1 MAIWYMNLLDEQ
13 RGGTSMFSVK
23 IDYPEGTYVESDTPQ
38 SEQKY
43 KGWYWSSKNKKFYRW
58 DNSPKE

>member
-1 MAIWYMNLLDEQ
+1 MAIWYMNLLEEQ
-13 RGGTSMFSVK
+13 RGGTSMFSVEV
-23 IDYPEGTYVESDTPQ
+23 DYPEGTYVESETPQ
-38 SEQKY
+38 SEQKH